1 MRKLKLQEP
10 SPPRGKFP
18 VLPPTPPREASEP
31 FPATWPLSH
40 DLVWFDGAVGLG
52 GECGGGI
59 SHLKIRWG
67 RTTSDEWFEKKENV
81 HRVIRT

>member
-52 GECGGGI
+52 GGVRRE
-59 SHLKIRWG
+59 HLP
-67 RTTSDEWFEKKENV
+67 FEDKLGEDDV
-81 HRVIRT
+81 R